1 MQTLGTFNK
10 CTKSHS
16 LYIYIYILYIYI
28 DSEIIYMERYSCDLS
43 CPQPL
48 FFWQFDKIPAVIS
61 EETLDD
67 LSALGLRH
75 VGWKQWAA
83 GGF

>member
-1 MQTLGTFNK
+1 
-10 CTKSHS
+10 
-16 LYIYIYILYIYI
+16 
-28 DSEIIYMERYSCDLS
+28 MERYSCDLS

-48 FFWQFDKIPAVIS
+48 FFLQFDKIPAVIS